1 MKIIEEMFFDT
12 IEGKFSLVVGENEMG
27 ERHLYSSVAYA
38 LKQLG
43 PGDTYP
49 KEEEIFSCG
58 HKVDI
63 SRLEGLIAKVKA
75 K

>member
-1 MKIIEEMFFDT
+1 
-12 IEGKFSLVVGENEMG
+12 MG
-27 ERHLYSSVAYA
+27 ERHLYSGVAYG
-38 LKQLG
+38 LKEVG

-49 KEEEIFSCG
+49 KDNEIYSSG

-63 SRLEGLIAKVKA
+63 SRLEGLIAKAKA

>member
-1 MKIIEEMFFDT
+1 MFFDT

-27 ERHLYSSVAYA
+27 ERHLYSGVAYG
-38 LKQLG
+38 LKEVD

-49 KEEEIFSCG
+49 KDNEIYSSG

-63 SRLEGLIAKVKA
+63 SRLEGLIAKAKA